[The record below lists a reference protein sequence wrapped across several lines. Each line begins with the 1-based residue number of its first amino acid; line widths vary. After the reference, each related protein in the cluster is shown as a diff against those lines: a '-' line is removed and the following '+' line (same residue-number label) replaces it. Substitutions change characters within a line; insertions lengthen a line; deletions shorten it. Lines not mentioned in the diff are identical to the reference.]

1 MSDGPTPP
9 PPIEPEPTI
18 PIEPPEPSGAAGF
31 PEPPQERY
39 PFWSYGDLLLFTGL
53 TIPCMLL
60 GLALVKFVMWVFH
73 LRPSARVMEL
83 LPEQFL
89 GYVFLF
95 CMLLLIFK
103 LEYGKP
109 FWASLGWRT
118 TRLPWMWMV
127 IAGIAAAYVVAMV
140 QGLFA
145 MPGGSNPLMDLLK
158 EKTSLILMAI
168 FGIAVAPLCEE
179 LAFRGFLQPL
189 VVRSL
194 GVIPGILVAAIP
206 FGLLH
211 FQEYG
216 RSWRHVVLIS
226 LAGALF
232 GWMRHA
238 TGSTMASTVMHAA
251 FNSMGF
257 FALFAQRQG

>member
-1 MSDGPTPP
+1 
-9 PPIEPEPTI
+9 
-18 PIEPPEPSGAAGF
+18 
-31 PEPPQERY
+31 
-39 PFWSYGDLLLFTGL
+39 
-53 TIPCMLL
+53 MLL
-60 GLALVKFVMWVFH
+60 GLGSVKLFLAVFH
-73 LRPSARVMEL
+73 IHSAVRVAEL

-95 CMLLLIFK
+95 SMLLLIFR
-103 LEYGKP
+103 LEYDRP
-109 FWASLGWRT
+109 FWASLAWTR
-118 TRLPWMWMV
+118 TRLPWLWMAV
-127 IAGIAAAYVVAMV
+127 AGISAAYVVAAISS
-140 QGLFA
+140 LFQ
-145 MPGGSNPLMDLLK
+145 MPGGSNPLMDMLRDRM
-158 EKTSLILMAI
+158 SLILMAI

-189 VVRSL
+189 LVRSL
-194 GVIPGILVAAIP
+194 GAIPGILLAAIP

-251 FNSMGF
+251 YNSLGF
-257 FALFAQRQG
+257 VALFAQRKG